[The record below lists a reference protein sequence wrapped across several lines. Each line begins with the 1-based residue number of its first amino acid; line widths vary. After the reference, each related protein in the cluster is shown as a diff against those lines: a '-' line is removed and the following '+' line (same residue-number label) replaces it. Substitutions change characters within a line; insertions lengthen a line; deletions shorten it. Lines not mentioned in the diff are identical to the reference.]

1 MNQKYKIL
9 VTGGAGYIG
18 SHIVQLLCD
27 LGHDV
32 LVFDN
37 LSLGREENI
46 DPRARFFKGDIL
58 KESDLKQALTNPID
72 IVFHFAAWKAAGES
86 MVKPEK
92 YAKNNIWGTLNLLNH
107 VVEAGVQYFVF
118 SSSAAVYGAPQ
129 YLPID
134 ERHPLN
140 PENYY
145 GYTKL
150 AIEENLRWYSKIKN
164 LRYAALR
171 YFNATGYDIN
181 GKIRGK
187 EKNPA
192 NLSPIVMETAAGIRK
207 SMQVFGNDYD
217 TPDGTCIRDYIHVSD
232 LATAHVKAMEY
243 LLKENQNLTV
253 NLGTGKGHSVLEVI
267 ETARKVT
274 GREIPYQ
281 ITDRRP
287 GDPANLVA
295 SCDLAEQLM
304 GWKAQYSDL
313 ETIFETMKK
322 VYLG

>member
-1 MNQKYKIL
+1 MDQKYKVL

-295 SCDLAEQLM
+295 SCDLAERLM

-322 VYLG
+322 VYLE

>member
-1 MNQKYKIL
+1 MNQKYKVL

-322 VYLG
+322 VYLE

>member
-1 MNQKYKIL
+1 MDQKYKIL

-86 MVKPEK
+86 MIKPEK

-267 ETARKVT
+267 DTARKVT

-322 VYLG
+322 VYLK

>member
-58 KESDLKQALTNPID
+58 KESDLKQTLTNPID

-322 VYLG
+322 VYLE

>member
-58 KESDLKQALTNPID
+58 KESDLKQALMNPID

-86 MVKPEK
+86 MIKPEK

-295 SCDLAEQLM
+295 SCDLAERLM